1 MVQELSKVM
10 QSKYRENV
18 IQMMRNGWP
27 LRKIRAWLLSNGEDI
42 SLMSLQRFRK
52 RWIPPGDQIPRTY
65 VTQKIDEFDIKLE
78 ALAEHAKAIWV
89 QKLRAS
95 KVFYEEDR
103 LGFVLPQGR
112 KEMALLNKMLVDHQ
126 RMKEGLTTVITNQ
139 EPEKQIIE
147 VRWLEPGEKSDN
159 DKSRDNSKS

>member
-1 MVQELSKVM
+1 
-10 QSKYRENV
+10 
-18 IQMMRNGWP
+18 
-27 LRKIRAWLLSNGEDI
+27 
-42 SLMSLQRFRK
+42 MSLQRFRK
-52 RWIPPGDQIPRTY
+52 RWVPPGDQIPRTY

-78 ALAEHAKAIWV
+78 ALKEHAKAIWV

-126 RMKEGLTTVITNQ
+126 RMKEGLSTVITSQPSDN
-139 EPEKQIIE
+139 QIIE
-147 VRWLEPGEKSDN
+147 VRWIDSDDKKDEN
-159 DKSRDNSKS
+159 DKENRDDKSKHDYGSKP

>member
-1 MVQELSKVM
+1 M

>member
-1 MVQELSKVM
+1 VVQELSKVM